1 MFPKLDPLLHSELRL
16 AVMSILAGVD
26 EADFTFLKKQQ
37 GQDAPHHLPD
47 HPGRPGGLPRLCRR
61 PARILI
67 LREMKRIIKIV
78 LWSLLALVLLAGIGA
93 WSKFGSLV
101 KGAMSVKQLDEGL
114 YYMEYRGDDGFDELM
129 ARGGG
134 RNSGELAEYA
144 MYFLSKG
151 YYHPSVSP
159 VPAQYGCSAL
169 TTHTPENGVLM
180 GRNFD
185 FSSATGLIL
194 HTVPKRGFETI
205 TTFNVE
211 FFGFG
216 EDWKPEGFVNQYM
229 ALSSLFFALDGINE
243 KGLAVADLMAG
254 DDAVTQQEIGK
265 PALTTTSAI
274 SYLLKNAATVDEA
287 LELLR
292 GIDMHSDIGAAHH
305 YAIADASG
313 KSVVVEYVDNEF
325 VVVDSPAVTNH
336 YLCEQKLNAGLQ
348 EGDRRYDFLRQ
359 QLQEAGGKMDL
370 RQLTTA
376 IASVSQPQVQEN
388 WLGTAWTM
396 VMNLTDRSVTYYSRR
411 HFDKPFHFELERK

>member
-1 MFPKLDPLLHSELRL
+1 MKK
-16 AVMSILAGVD
+16 IL
-26 EADFTFLKKQQ
+26 
-37 GQDAPHHLPD
+37 
-47 HPGRPGGLPRLCRR
+47 
-61 PARILI
+61 
-67 LREMKRIIKIV
+67 KIV
-78 LWSLLALVLLAGIGA
+78 LWSLVALTLLFAIGA
-93 WSKFGSLV
+93 WAQFGPLV
-101 KGAMSVKQLDEGL
+101 KGALSVKELDDGL
-114 YYMEYRGDDGFDELM
+114 YYMEYKGEDGFDELM

-134 RNSGELAEYA
+134 KTSAEVAGYV
-144 MYFLSKG
+144 MNFLSKG
-151 YYHPSVSP
+151 HYNPP
-159 VPAQYGCSAL
+159 ITPAPAQYGCSAL
-169 TTHTPENGVLM
+169 TARTPENGVLM

-194 HTVPKRGFETI
+194 HTIPKRGYETI

-211 FFGFG
+211 FFGFDK
-216 EDWKPEGFVNQYM
+216 DWKPEGFVNQYM

-254 DDAVTQQEIGK
+254 DDAVTHQETGK

-292 GIDMHSDIGAAHH
+292 GIDMHSDIGSAHH

-325 VVVDSPAVTNH
+325 VVVDSPAAANH
-336 YLCEQKLNAGLQ
+336 YLCEQKLNVGLY
-348 EGDRRYDFLRQ
+348 EGDHRYDFLRQ

-376 IASVSQPQVQEN
+376 IASVSQAPARGDF
-388 WLGTAWTM
+388 LGTAWTM
-396 VMNLTDRSVTYYSRR
+396 VMNLTERSATYYSCR

>member
-1 MFPKLDPLLHSELRL
+1 
-16 AVMSILAGVD
+16 
-26 EADFTFLKKQQ
+26 
-37 GQDAPHHLPD
+37 
-47 HPGRPGGLPRLCRR
+47 
-61 PARILI
+61 
-67 LREMKRIIKIV
+67 MKRILKIV

-185 FSSATGLIL
+185 FSSATGLVL
-194 HTVPKRGFETI
+194 HTVPKRGYETI

-254 DDAVTQQEIGK
+254 DDAVTQQETGK

-313 KSVVVEYVDNEF
+313 KSVVVEY
-325 VVVDSPAVTNH
+325 
-336 YLCEQKLNAGLQ
+336 
-348 EGDRRYDFLRQ
+348 RQ

-376 IASVSQPQVQEN
+376 IASVSQPQAQEN

-411 HFDKPFHFELERK
+411 HFDKPFHFKLERK

>member
-1 MFPKLDPLLHSELRL
+1 MKK
-16 AVMSILAGVD
+16 IL
-26 EADFTFLKKQQ
+26 
-37 GQDAPHHLPD
+37 
-47 HPGRPGGLPRLCRR
+47 
-61 PARILI
+61 
-67 LREMKRIIKIV
+67 KIV
-78 LWSLLALVLLAGIGA
+78 LWSLLALTLLFVIGA
-93 WSKFGSLV
+93 WAQFGPLV
-101 KGAMSVKQLDEGL
+101 KGAMSVKKLDEGL
-114 YYMEYRGDDGFDELM
+114 YYMEYRGDDGFDELI

-134 RNSGELAEYA
+134 RNAGELAGYA
-144 MYFLSKG
+144 MFFLSKG
-151 YYHPSVSP
+151 HYNPTVTP
-159 VPAQYGCSAL
+159 APAQYGCSAL
-169 TTHTPENGVLM
+169 TTRTPENGVLM

-194 HTVPKRGFETI
+194 HTVPKRGYETI

-254 DDAVTQQEIGK
+254 DDAVTHQETGK

-287 LELLR
+287 LKLLR
-292 GIDMHSDIGAAHH
+292 EINMHSDIGSAHH
-305 YAIADASG
+305 YAMADASG
-313 KSVVVEYVDNEF
+313 KSVVVEYVDNEM

-336 YLCEQKLNAGLQ
+336 YLCEQKLNVGLN
-348 EGDRRYDFLRQ
+348 EGDHRYDSLRR
-359 QLQEAGGKMDL
+359 QLQEAGDTMDVK
-370 RQLTTA
+370 QLTTA
-376 IASVSQPQVQEN
+376 IASVSQPQAQEN

-411 HFDKPFHFELERK
+411 HFDKPLHFELERK

>member
-1 MFPKLDPLLHSELRL
+1 
-16 AVMSILAGVD
+16 
-26 EADFTFLKKQQ
+26 
-37 GQDAPHHLPD
+37 
-47 HPGRPGGLPRLCRR
+47 
-61 PARILI
+61 
-67 LREMKRIIKIV
+67 MKRVLKIV
-78 LWSLLALVLLAGIGA
+78 LWSLLALVLLAGIST

-101 KGAMSVKQLDEGL
+101 KGAMSVKKLDDGL
-114 YYMEYRGDDGFDELM
+114 YYMEYKGDDGFDELM

-151 YYHPSVSP
+151 YYHPP
-159 VPAQYGCSAL
+159 ITLAPAQYGCSAL
-169 TTHTPENGVLM
+169 TARTPENGILM

-194 HTVPKRGFETI
+194 HTIPKRGYETI

-211 FFGFG
+211 FFGFDK
-216 EDWKPEGFVNQYM
+216 DWKPEGFVNQYM

-254 DDAVTQQEIGK
+254 DDAVTHQETGK

-292 GIDMHSDIGAAHH
+292 GIDMHSDIGSAHH

-325 VVVDSPAVTNH
+325 VVVDSPAAANH
-336 YLCEQKLNAGLQ
+336 YLCEQKLNVGLY
-348 EGDRRYDFLRQ
+348 EGDHRYDFLRQ

-376 IASVSQPQVQEN
+376 IASVSQAPARGDF
-388 WLGTAWTM
+388 LGTAWTM